1 MLRDDAVILFA
12 PVTSPERSLP
22 PIASGPAIPGIPE
35 ALLDAL
41 AVAAAPDRLALVGG
55 AVRDLLL
62 HRVHS
67 DPWRGLP
74 DLDLVVES
82 ALGASAP
89 GQRSPALR
97 LAERLARRWPASAAD
112 PLPLPHGPQAPQAET
127 SSLAD
132 QDAHAH
138 RGDLEVR
145 ADPADQKVQEPCGG
159 LKLQAGREAQA
170 PRGSLEGRV
179 PQPGPTASS
188 AGGSLVVRAVRE
200 HGAYGTVELELELD
214 GQILL
219 LDVAS
224 ARRETYGEAGE
235 NPRVRFGSL
244 ADDLARRDFSINA
257 MALHLAEGPAGGE
270 IAAAGE
276 EAAGETGIP
285 AVGDAVASAEGRAAE
300 RRAASWADGLPLLD
314 PHGGQEDLRQRRLS
328 LLHDRSLQDDP
339 TRIVRAARYAARLGF
354 ALDPLSLEQWQRT
367 LAQWPWAWRPGDPPQ
382 LAPPALA
389 TRLRMEL
396 ELLLE
401 RERSGPAL
409 TALQGWGGLALLDR
423 ALQADRLWR
432 RRLHW
437 ARRFGLPPLAA
448 LLAGAEAPLAV
459 AERLQIPHRQQRLL
473 AQFLALRQRLAPLAD
488 TNGWPP
494 SRWCELLEGPG
505 GSAEAVALALCWG
518 FRPRRPLLHWLLRW
532 RHSRADTTAAA
543 LIASGLPPGPQL
555 GERLRQLRLERIDR
569 EAT

>member
-1 MLRDDAVILFA
+1 MMRPFSLA
-12 PVTSPERSLP
+12 PLPASAFIDLPGLPPSLP
-22 PIASGPAIPGIPE
+22 S
-35 ALLDAL
+35 LL
-41 AVAAAPDRLALVGG
+41 AAAAASDRLALVGG

-112 PLPLPHGPQAPQAET
+112 PLPLPHGPQAPQADT

-409 TALQGWGGLALLDR
+409 LDR